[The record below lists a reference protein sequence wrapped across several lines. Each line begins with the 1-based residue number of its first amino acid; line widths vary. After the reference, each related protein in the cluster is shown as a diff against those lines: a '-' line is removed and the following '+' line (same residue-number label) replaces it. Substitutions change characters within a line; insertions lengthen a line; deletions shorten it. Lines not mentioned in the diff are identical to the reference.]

1 MKKAI
6 IVILVIAAIGAAGYL
21 ATEHIKNL
29 KEKQFNNMKKIIIIG
44 GSILA
49 VSILAYVG
57 YKWYKRKKETT
68 NNKPPLGTTA
78 RPFIPPNYSVP
89 ISNADAFDTINHF
102 GLVSTTP
109 EVPG

>member
-1 MKKAI
+1 
-6 IVILVIAAIGAAGYL
+6 
-21 ATEHIKNL
+21 
-29 KEKQFNNMKKIIIIG
+29 MKKIIIIG

-57 YKWYKRKKETT
+57 YNWYKRKKKTT
-68 NNKPPLGTTA
+68 NSAPPLGAPA

-89 ISNADAFDTINHF
+89 ISNADAFETM
-102 GLVSTTP
+102 